1 MSLSANLFD
10 VLLTFGCPHCG
21 RALIKKGSWF
31 KSAARFRCAGCQ
43 REVRIGY
50 EDKIRL
56 FAKHARGQGGRSG
69 FGGIRLVKR

>member
-10 VLLTFGCPHCG
+10 VLLTFGCPQCG

-31 KSAARFRCAGCQ
+31 KAVGRFRCEACQ
-43 REVRIGY
+43 CEARITY

-56 FAKHARGQGGRSG
+56 FKHARSG
-69 FGGIRLVKR
+69 AV